1 MAIYGKKY
9 TLEFDDIISG
19 EYNDYKLEIF
29 KKYETENLSTTDNVY
44 VSGYNLNQGLLYKGT
59 PVYIE
64 AGVIYR
70 SKANDPT
77 SMPAQGVIYADMP
90 QSSGG
95 NVLIKGYVD
104 DLLISLGNAYVGET
118 GGLTNTTTGL
128 TQVQLLGVQFTAS
141 KFILF
146 DQEVTLKG
154 TGSPIRL
161 NYNLVDD
168 DILSPFRASYLDIS
182 FYKES
187 LSDDFSELFAAENDA
202 FKVTLKKNNV
212 LFWQGW
218 IGSQLFSEP
227 FASPPYPISLRA
239 YDGLHLL
246 KNIPYFDDPEVF
258 QATSNLFNDRFGY
271 HNIVDVVEK
280 CIYNTGVL
288 NNVFY
293 CINIQNSESVTSS
306 LFFPVRSRVHHQ
318 TFLKGESNSMNME
331 EVLQM
336 ILKSLGATI
345 YQRDGNWCIIRI
357 SDFTLKI
364 TPSILKRDTW
374 ISDSTTET
382 NYITTNQST
391 GSVSDVTD
399 NVDFLKIDGDATMT
413 MQYPLKEIIVEQ
425 EFDHNMVTSTTID
438 SVRDLGADDPSGTY
452 LFTEW
457 EPSGSNIQE
466 AVVLKSNEVLGES
479 RDLSKSFIE
488 ADLSA
493 SGLVVDYCDP
503 YLYYPLSHDCTID
516 SSKITG
522 VRAEVKAR
530 PLGRSLISSE
540 AISVMFSPKLSYT
553 DNGVLSE
560 TGFGRSSEYTT
571 SMINKSILRINAEA
585 FGVPNLQLRQ
595 GQLTV
600 RVTASGT
607 STIQFTINIKENGV
621 PWWTSGTITYSSY
634 PSYPNQYHTDE
645 YVFGGGWE
653 GGARQG
659 LYPYSPGYTSQTG
672 NFELAEADY
681 EVEFILNSGSLF
693 ANRFEWFIRGNTT
706 PDITDPAFEDSWVS
720 MSTPLGIFGAT
731 TNNFEYGVKNRF
743 PFVAPQVYKNGGN
756 YGTTKPR
763 TNSND
768 TIASTFRKTFDCV
781 DSDWF
786 ATYIQT
792 NKINDWTNYS
802 ITGTEN
808 WQNTISDLNV
818 SMNIFGGAK
827 VIAANESEIASP
839 YTDTYDV
846 SYTDIKL
853 LPLVSSSSFVPK
865 KQEYIITQSGN
876 FSSKLKKEVQIGSG
890 LFNTGSKRYIT
901 FTSESG
907 STAKKSWDTF
917 RDTRGTSVGQGVE
930 NATIQHLLCACYME
944 LYRTSVRRLDGTHY
958 GNYKYGDKLMPIVNG
973 TVETLNGSQ
982 GKFFPM
988 NVVMDLK
995 MARTSFSGDDLMD
1008 NTGADWQSSL
1018 TKTIKWIGDNNIT
1031 QTETLT

>member
-1 MAIYGKKY
+1 MATYGKKY
-9 TLEFDDIISG
+9 TLEFDDIIQG
-19 EYNDYKLEIF
+19 EFNDYKLEIF
-29 KKYETENLSTTDNVY
+29 KKYETENLSTTNNVY
-44 VSGYNLNQGLLYKGT
+44 VSGYNLNQGLLYQGT

-77 SMPAQGVIYADMP
+77 SMPAQGVIYANMP

-95 NVLIKGYVD
+95 NVLIKGVMTYSKSYAND
-104 DLLISLGNAYVGET
+104 TYYVGDT
-118 GGLTNTTTGL
+118 GGLTL
-128 TQVQLLGVQFTAS
+128 TEPSGVTQEIGYQAGYTHFL
-141 KFILF
+141 LF

-187 LSDDFSELFAAENDA
+187 LSDDFSELFSAENDA

-288 NNVFY
+288 NDVFY

-357 SDFTLKI
+357 SDFTLRI

-374 ISDSTTET
+374 RSDSTTET

-399 NVDFLKIDGDATMT
+399 NVNFFKIDGNATMT

-425 EFDHNMVTSTTID
+425 EFDHNMMTSTTID

-457 EPSGSNIQE
+457 EASGNNIQE
-466 AVVLKSNEVLGES
+466 AVVLRKNQILGES
-479 RDLSKSFIE
+479 KELPKSFIE
-488 ADLSA
+488 ADLGAGSI
-493 SGLVVDYCDP
+493 LTDYCDP
-503 YLYYPLSHDCTID
+503 SLSYPVSHECLVD
-516 SSKITG
+516 SSNITG
-522 VRAEVKAR
+522 VKASAKAR
-530 PLGRSLISSE
+530 PLGRSLVDSE
-540 AISVMFSPKLSYT
+540 ALSIMLSPKLSYT
-553 DNGVLSE
+553 DGGVLSE
-560 TGFGRSSEYTT
+560 TGFGRSKYYQT
-571 SMINKSILRINAEA
+571 SMINGSILRMNLEGLPPVGGGAGREDGVSLKKSLLIVSVSPNNPVVSPSPRWQINVYQDGALH
-585 FGVPNLQLRQ
+585 FTQNITVP
-595 GQLTV
+595 
-600 RVTASGT
+600 
-607 STIQFTINIKENGV
+607 QFQRDYI
-621 PWWTSGTITYSSY
+621 
-634 PSYPNQYHTDE
+634 
-645 YVFGGGWE
+645 FGGGYDS
-653 GGARQG
+653 GGVNFTT
-659 LYPYSPGYTSQTG
+659 PYTKWDLFENDYT
-672 NFELAEADY
+672 
-681 EVEFILNSGSLF
+681 VEFIALVGNPEPL
-693 ANRFEWFIRGNTT
+693 RFEWYLQGNNEA
-706 PDITDPAFEDSWVS
+706 DNYEVSWVS
-720 MSTPLGIFGAT
+720 MPENPSGVIIRAT
-731 TNNFEYGVKNRF
+731 TDNFKF
-743 PFVAPQVYKNGGN
+743 AQVQPYPWTQTQVFIDGGN
-756 YGTTKPR
+756 FGTTKPR
-763 TNSND
+763 TDSND
-768 TIASTFRKTFDCV
+768 TIANTFRKSFDC
-781 DSDWF
+781 SSNDWL
-786 ATYIQT
+786 ATNIQT
-792 NKINDWTNYS
+792 NRINDWVEFS
-802 ITGTEN
+802 ITGSEN
-808 WQNTISDLNV
+808 WKNDISSLKVN
-818 SMNIFGGAK
+818 MHIFGGAK
-827 VIAANESEIASP
+827 TIDKDGSAITSP

-846 SYTDIKL
+846 SFSDIKL
-853 LPLVSSSSFVPK
+853 LPLVTQNTFTTK
-865 KQEYIITQSGN
+865 KQEYILTQSGN
-876 FSSKLKKEVQIGSG
+876 FSNKLKKEVQIGSG
-890 LFNTGSKRYIT
+890 LFNTGSNRYIT

-973 TVETLNGSQ
+973 SVETLNGSQ

-995 MARTSFSGDDLMD
+995 MARTSFSGDDLIN
-1008 NTGADWQSSL
+1008 NTGTDWQSSL